1 MVDRISVDIEGYRE
15 ELGQLADLGK
25 RTIAQQVELYIRE
38 GVERDRDKIQS
49 KNEKISDIVLELMR
63 EGLISPKNID
73 KTVMIL
79 QDLGYKIH
87 PDEISKLWKLKG

>member
-15 ELGQLADLGK
+15 ELKLLADLGE
-25 RTIAQQVELYIRE
+25 RTISQQAQLYIRE

-49 KNEKISDIVLELMR
+49 KNEKISDIVLEFMR

-73 KTVMIL
+73 KTIIIL